1 METTPESD
9 KGLSHK
15 IQKADK
21 VFFNQYVARLGLHLE
36 TTSKKIDNA
45 SELSAFINEH
55 YYFRHLGDSVF
66 LPYHLDDCALIQ
78 LLNSFGYGDG
88 DGEETRDG
96 GKMYSAFSSSA
107 LVVSAFGF
115 PDGYRTVSING
126 EKLILECFEKQ
137 LPESRDKLLKTT
149 GRSPRPNLDVW
160 LENDETS
167 VAVESKCF
175 EPLCETNGTHNFD
188 HGFSPA
194 YLDENHYHHNGSIW
208 VPFLRKLQSDQRLV
222 NTRFDW
228 PQNVKHLIGLSDSN
242 AALKGKKLILADLF
256 YDVDESNGGV
266 LRQRYDVAQKEFGFF
281 KETILEYGLPEKL
294 GLNIGV
300 ISIPYSKLILEN
312 DYEHSDPR
320 RFAFLKDRFYFNS
333 LLK

>member
-1 METTPESD
+1 MTNVWREVKTVQIYFLE
-9 KGLSHK
+9 GLFLQTLSEAEELK
-15 IQKADK
+15 REGIPYFIPNSG
-21 VFFNQYVARLGLHLE
+21 VVGWLLGMGSFNPLLHYARCP
-36 TTSKKIDNA
+36 KC
-45 SELSAFINEH
+45 H
-55 YYFRHLGDSVF
+55 YS
-66 LPYHLDDCALIQ
+66 
-78 LLNSFGYGDG
+78 
-88 DGEETRDG
+88 
-96 GKMYSAFSSSA
+96 
-107 LVVSAFGF
+107 
-115 PDGYRTVSING
+115 
-126 EKLILECFEKQ
+126 
-137 LPESRDKLLKTT
+137 
-149 GRSPRPNLDVW
+149 
-160 LENDETS
+160 
-167 VAVESKCF
+167 
-175 EPLCETNGTHNFD
+175 